1 MEKIIKGIYCIR
13 NLKTNKVYIGQSND
27 VLRRRAEHFYELN
40 RNNHHNRYLQNAWN
54 KCAPED
60 FIFTII
66 EKNVSLK
73 ELSKREGYWINEY
86 KSLNKNFG
94 YNLQII
100 DVNGN
105 YKINEETKLKLSK
118 QSYFRHHPN
127 ATEDDFNRYI
137 YLKANPIPKINL
149 EPGEVQRRPIIQID
163 KTTGLF
169 VREFRSLAEA
179 SKEMGCPNYKK
190 IQDSARGDIKSY
202 RGYVYV
208 YKDQYDENKDYIVRR
223 PTKYKNS
230 KSM

>member
-1 MEKIIKGIYCIR
+1 MEKRIKGIYCIR
-13 NLKTNKVYIGQSND
+13 NLKSNKVYIGQSKD
-27 VLRRRAEHFYELN
+27 ILRRKKEHVYYLQKG
-40 RNNHHNRYLQNAWN
+40 NHHNKYLQNAWN
-54 KCAPED
+54 KCNPED

-66 EKNVSLK
+66 ETNIKIENLT
-73 ELSKREGYWINEY
+73 EREGYWINEY

-94 YNLQII
+94 YNLQEI
-100 DVNGN
+100 DLNGN
-105 YKINEETKLKLSK
+105 FNLNKETKLKLSK
-118 QSYFRHHPN
+118 QGYFRHHPN

-149 EPGEVQRRPIIQID
+149 EPGEVQRRAIIQID

-169 VREFRSLAEA
+169 VKEFKSLAEA

-208 YKDQYDENKDYIVRR
+208 YKDQYDETKDYIVRR
-223 PTKYKNS
+223 PSSYK
-230 KSM
+230 KSF